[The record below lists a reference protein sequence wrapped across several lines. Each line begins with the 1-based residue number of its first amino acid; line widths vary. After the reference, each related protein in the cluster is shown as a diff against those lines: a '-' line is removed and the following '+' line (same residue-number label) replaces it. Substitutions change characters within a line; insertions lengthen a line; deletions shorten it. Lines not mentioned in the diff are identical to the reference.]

1 MAWSLITEAAVI
13 EELNDSEVETYRAK
27 IRDGQPDP
35 LPGIIARVTDLV
47 RAYVGK
53 QTPLSAAGLPPEVM
67 DPALD
72 IIIYRLAKRVIP
84 GGEGLRKPA
93 ADDAYRFLEGVAKGA
108 SVVSAADGTVAGPVL
123 PSVEEPTRTH
133 RPEDQDGV

>member
-1 MAWSLITEAAVI
+1 MAWSLITEVAVLD
-13 EELNDSEVETYRAK
+13 ELNNAELEKYREIVA
-27 IRDGQPDP
+27 DDQPDP
-35 LPGIIARVTDLV
+35 LPGIISRVTDLV

-84 GGEGLRKPA
+84 GGEAQRKGA
-93 ADDAYRFLEGVAKGA
+93 ADDAYRFLEGVAKGDK
-108 SVVSAADGTVAGPVL
+108 VVSAADGTIAGPVS
-123 PSVEEPTRTH
+123 PSVDEPTRTY
-133 RPEDQDGV
+133 RPEDQDGI